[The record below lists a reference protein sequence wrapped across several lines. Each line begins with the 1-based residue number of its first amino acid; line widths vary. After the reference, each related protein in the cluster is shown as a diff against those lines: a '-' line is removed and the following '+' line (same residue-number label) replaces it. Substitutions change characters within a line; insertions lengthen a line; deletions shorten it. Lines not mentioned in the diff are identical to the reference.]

1 MPFSLVSDVLTDPRG
16 KTYNV
21 FNQHSKQD
29 RLKKQYNNTLQKQIN
44 KFLRTADD
52 DVDKYDVARY
62 LEKQGMTND
71 RITNSENYK
80 DIVKHALDNKPISLG
95 GAKKKKRT
103 RASKNA
109 PDSTSGKALTFL
121 ENNIRPR
128 LSVQKHEK
136 QINEDD
142 IIKPLIDNNVIKNKS
157 ELTKQFV
164 QRMNA
169 VIFRHNAE
177 IYKK

>member
-1 MPFSLVSDVLTDPRG
+1 MPFSLDSDVLTDPRG

-29 RLKKQYNNTLQKQIN
+29 RLKKQYKNALQKQIN

-52 DVDKYDVARY
+52 DVDKYEVARY

-103 RASKNA
+103 RASK
-109 PDSTSGKALTFL
+109 KC
-121 ENNIRPR
+121 PR
-128 LSVQKHEK
+128 FHKRKS
-136 QINEDD
+136 IN
-142 IIKPLIDNNVIKNKS
+142 
-157 ELTKQFV
+157 F
-164 QRMNA
+164 
-169 VIFRHNAE
+169 FR
-177 IYKK
+177 K